1 MRYPQ
6 NCQKTFPGTRQ
17 IGRILT
23 KVWISAPKKLGNS
36 WSFSKSLLTRMY
48 PVHSIL
54 PSNLNRKKITHSKRH
69 TFNHFITVHSLYPAP
84 ELYSA
89 APRFFLSRDTH
100 ICAAQKAA
108 EFRPRVR
115 MLNLDWSV
123 TRCRNSGAQIP
134 VATGVATWPGLCQH
148 YSTMSGKKMMTF
160 LCYINQFFHFWSTMK
175 PFAYQPQVFTDNCP
189 WLRSIYVEI
198 HSNISCVWMMWVRAW
213 YKIHTT
219 TLQLA
224 FYWNTDPQPKG
235 ADPGQTLWFH
245 TSI

>member
-54 PSNLNRKKITHSKRH
+54 PSNLNRQKITHSKRH

-108 EFRPRVR
+108 EFTRADVEPRLVGDQMSEFRGPDPSCNRGCNMAWPMPTLLNHVR
-115 MLNLDWSV
+115 EKNDDVFVLYQSILPLLVHNEAIRLP
-123 TRCRNSGAQIP
+123 T
-134 VATGVATWPGLCQH
+134 TG
-148 YSTMSGKKMMTF
+148 
-160 LCYINQFFHFWSTMK
+160 
-175 PFAYQPQVFTDNCP
+175 
-189 WLRSIYVEI
+189 
-198 HSNISCVWMMWVRAW
+198 
-213 YKIHTT
+213 
-219 TLQLA
+219 
-224 FYWNTDPQPKG
+224 FYR
-235 ADPGQTLWFH
+235 
-245 TSI
+245 

>member
-1 MRYPQ
+1 MLNNQRVKKNRYPQ

-54 PSNLNRKKITHSKRH
+54 PSNLNRKKINHSKRH
-69 TFNHFITVHSLYPAP
+69 TFNHFIAVHSLYPVP

-89 APRFFLSRDTH
+89 APRFFRSRDTH

-148 YSTMSGKKMMTF
+148 YSTMSGKKWWRFCAISINSSTF
-160 LCYINQFFHFWSTMK
+160 GPQWS
-175 PFAYQPQVFTDNCP
+175 
-189 WLRSIYVEI
+189 
-198 HSNISCVWMMWVRAW
+198 HSPTNHRF
-213 YKIHTT
+213 
-219 TLQLA
+219 LQITVPDWGP
-224 FYWNTDPQPKG
+224 YM
-235 ADPGQTLWFH
+235 
-245 TSI
+245 